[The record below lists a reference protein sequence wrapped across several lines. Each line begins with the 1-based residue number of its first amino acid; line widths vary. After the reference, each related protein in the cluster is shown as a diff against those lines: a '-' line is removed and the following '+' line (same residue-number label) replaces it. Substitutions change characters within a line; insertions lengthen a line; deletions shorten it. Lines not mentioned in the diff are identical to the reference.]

1 MHAYAQLI
9 FFLTSG
15 KYVQEADNL
24 RKKEERKLIAG
35 YSSGRKTLEVG
46 CAGKN

>member
-1 MHAYAQLI
+1 MYVYL
-9 FFLTSG
+9 G
-15 KYVQEADNL
+15 KYVQEADSL

-46 CAGKN
+46 